1 MVITALPLTSS
12 QFSQAAIIAGTR
24 AIAFACG
31 AYLLMLTW
39 IFVLPTTATGQV
51 LMKTRRALGQLARFH
66 ALMYEPLDLGL
77 VNDVDFDRPNG
88 PPGTPA
94 EQVPYKRDPADKGDI
109 VDLETPVQLVN
120 VIKGGVGWLVGRC
133 YTPKTK
139 VGACCCYVQWALMRV
154 HAY

>member
-1 MVITALPLTSS
+1 MLTALPLTPSE
-12 QFSQAAIIAGTR
+12 FDQAAIIAGTR

-77 VNDVDFDRPNG
+77 VNDVDFDQPNG
-88 PPGTPA
+88 PPGTPSEA
-94 EQVPYKRDPADKGDI
+94 LPVKRAPADTGDI
-109 VDLETPVQLVN
+109 VDLESPVQLAKI
-120 VIKGGVGWLVGRC
+120 IKEGVAWLLGLC
-133 YTPKTK
+133 CAKKTK
-139 VGACCCYVQWALMRV
+139 VRR
-154 HAY
+154 